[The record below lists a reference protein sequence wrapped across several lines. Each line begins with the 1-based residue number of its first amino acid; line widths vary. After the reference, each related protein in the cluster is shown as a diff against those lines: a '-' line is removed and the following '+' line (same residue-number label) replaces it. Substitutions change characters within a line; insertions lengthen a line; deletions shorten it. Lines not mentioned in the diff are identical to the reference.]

1 MTPFMMFILT
11 VIAIAVIRIIIQV
24 FKFFKFCADVNK
36 LPGPA
41 RYPLPTVAFQVR
53 KLKQEDRFKW
63 VFDLLAKYQK
73 GFMMNIMQ
81 FNEAL
86 VHIYNPR
93 HMEIIFPS
101 TENIKKSFAYDN
113 LNPWLGQGLLT
124 SSGQTW
130 FHQRKLITPAFHFG
144 VVDQFAEVMSEKSRV
159 LTEIIDETLRENPNE
174 PIDIFKLIIRCA
186 LDIICETAMGVNM
199 NVQRKYDTDYMNALH
214 KVAQSLVERVNYPW
228 LKWDWIFYRTKGG
241 KETKVAFETMIDFT
255 MKIIKKKKLAR
266 QSGVNEPKE
275 IESDEFGKR
284 KRKAFL
290 DLLLDVN
297 ENEKNPMTEAEIREQ
312 VDTFMFA
319 GHDTTAAA
327 INWAIFNLG
336 NNPEVQEK
344 VHQELDEYFGD
355 DYDRPITIKDV
366 AELKYLDRVIKE
378 TLRMHPSVPQI
389 SRRLTEDIKLDGY
402 MVPKGVNLAIAIY
415 HLHHNPNVWPNP
427 EKFDPDR
434 FLPENSRGRH
444 PYAYVPFSAGPR
456 NCIGQKFAV
465 AEQKIVLTSILR
477 KWRVKSARTP
487 EEMKLISSFIL
498 RPHDGNPVYFIPK

>member
-1 MTPFMMFILT
+1 MTSFMVFLIT
-11 VIAIAVIRIIIQV
+11 VAVIVIARILIQV
-24 FKFFKFCADVNK
+24 FNFIKFCVLVNK

-41 RYPLPTVAFQVR
+41 RYPMPTVALQVK

-63 VFDLLAKYQK
+63 FCNLFAQYQK
-73 GFMMNIMQ
+73 GFMMNITQ

-86 VHIYNPR
+86 IHIYNPR
-93 HMEIIFPS
+93 HMEVLFPS

-144 VVDQFAEVMSEKSRV
+144 VVDQFSEVMSEKSKV
-159 LTEIIDETLRENPNE
+159 LTEIIEETLKENPGK
-174 PIDIFKLIIRCA
+174 PIDIFRLIIRCA

-199 NVQRKYDTDYMNALH
+199 NVQRNYDTDYMNALH
-214 KVAQSLVERVNYPW
+214 TVAQSSVERVNFPW
-228 LKWDWIFYRTKGG
+228 LKWDWIYYRTKRGREH
-241 KETKVAFETMIDFT
+241 KSSFETMINFS
-255 MKIIKKKKLAR
+255 MKVIKKKILAR
-266 QSGVNEPKE
+266 VSGISEPNEE
-275 IESDEFGKR
+275 IDSDKIGKR

-290 DLLLDVN
+290 DLLLDAN
-297 ENEKNPMTEAEIREQ
+297 ENEKNPMSEVEIREQ

-336 NNPEVQEK
+336 NNPEIQEK
-344 VHQELDEYFGD
+344 VHQEIDEYFGNSQEQ
-355 DYDRPITIKDV
+355 ITIKDI
-366 AELKYLDRVIKE
+366 AELKYLDRVVKE
-378 TLRMHPSVPQI
+378 TLRMHPSVPHV
-389 SRRLTEDIKLDGY
+389 SRRLTEDIVLDGY
-402 MVPKGVNLAIAIY
+402 IVPKGCNVSMAIY
-415 HLHHNPNVWPNP
+415 HLHHNPDVWPNP

-434 FLPENSRGRH
+434 FLPENCRGRH

-456 NCIGQKFAV
+456 NCVGQKFAL

-487 EEMKLISSFIL
+487 QEMKLIASFIL